1 MKKKLLFVTTALWV
15 GGIES
20 ALVNLLGE
28 LAADYDLTVAL
39 LRNDRALA
47 PELPNGCRLLVAER
61 DTWLT
66 RLTEPPTAPSRLHR
80 ALDWGFS
87 ALRWV
92 EEGRHVRQLARLTGR
107 DYHRILIFS
116 QNAAGVG
123 LRAFPKEKP
132 ILFYHQGS
140 APDRVKNWNRC
151 GKIVAVSEPLAE
163 EMRSK
168 FPELSEKVVAI
179 PNILTGERV
188 LRRGSEFDP
197 GFPADTFNIVTVGRL
212 HHDKGPDLAVEAAAI
227 LRDRGL
233 NFRWYLVGNGPEEAH
248 LGEKIQEY
256 GLETAVILTGLRENP
271 YPYMKNAD
279 LYVQPSRVEGW
290 GLAISEARILGRPV
304 IATDTLGARAQL
316 PPERLCAV
324 RADALA
330 EKILESEFSSE
341 SWDWQEENRKNLAKL
356 RKILKKRGAYG
367 NRNRHRSG
375 VQHCPLPGGM
385 CGVHPSPEP

>member
-20 ALVNLLGE
+20 ALVNLLGQ
-28 LAADYDLTVAL
+28 LAADCDLTVIL
-39 LRNDRALA
+39 LRNDRTLA
-47 PELPNGCRLLVAER
+47 PELPSRCRLLVAER

-80 ALDWGFS
+80 AFAWGFS

-92 EEGRHVRQLARLTGR
+92 EEGCHARLLARLAGR

-116 QNAAGVG
+116 QNAAGVA

-140 APDRVKNWNRC
+140 TPDRVKNWHRC

-163 EMRSK
+163 EMRRK
-168 FPELSEKVVAI
+168 FPKLSDKITGI
-179 PNILTGERV
+179 PNLLAGERV
-188 LRRGSEFDP
+188 LRRGSGSEPEFP
-197 GFPADTFNIVTVGRL
+197 EDTFNIVTVGRL

-233 NFRWYLVGNGPEEAH
+233 NFCWYLVGSGPEEAR
-248 LGEKIQEY
+248 LRGMIQAY
-256 GLETAVILTGLRENP
+256 GLENQVILTGLRENP

-316 PPERLCAV
+316 KPDRLCPV

-330 EKILESEFSSE
+330 EKILESKISPEN
-341 SWDWQEENRKNLAKL
+341 WDWQEENRKNLTKL
-356 RKILKKRGAYG
+356 REIL
-367 NRNRHRSG
+367 
-375 VQHCPLPGGM
+375 
-385 CGVHPSPEP
+385 